1 MFVANMTG
9 HAPMRRFAL
18 TAALLCVA
26 VAAPARAA
34 DPARAANPVRMA
46 FQTHASFFSIETKQA
61 KPIDPQVFVQDGL
74 AAPGMGPQGIHHVS
88 GVRPARLASDS
99 PGARLVNADNQ
110 PLGFTLGQW
119 LAAKGEVT
127 ITPSGA
133 GALVAMSFTG
143 LRPNAQYSLFEN
155 HFDQSPVGFT
165 PLDGNGEANGFRTDA
180 SGKAMVTVT
189 APAMLTHD
197 NAVLLILDSDG
208 KAHGMQRGAIGVSAQ
223 HQLIARPAG

>member
-1 MFVANMTG
+1 MFVANLSEN
-9 HAPMRRFAL
+9 ALMRRFAL
-18 TAALLCVA
+18 TTALLCVA
-26 VAAPARAA
+26 ATAPARAA
-34 DPARAANPVRMA
+34 DPVRMA
-46 FQTHASFFSIETKQA
+46 FQTHASFFSIETKQL

-74 AAPGMGPQGIHHVS
+74 AAPGTGPQGIHHVS
-88 GVRPARLASDS
+88 GVRPARLASDP

-119 LAAKGEVT
+119 LAAKGELT

-165 PLDGNGEANGFRTDA
+165 PLDGNGQANGFRTDA
-180 SGKAMVTVT
+180 SGAAMVTVT

-197 NAVLLILDSDG
+197 NAVLLILDNDG
-208 KAHGMQRGAIGVSAQ
+208 KAHGMQRGAIGVSAL
-223 HQLIARPAG
+223 HQLIARPAS